1 MTLLSLGRDGVL
13 GGARSGRYAWDMS
26 GYLRAGGTLEQLLD
40 AFQHRYHPIVRHRIR
55 EVRPP
60 SAVAGTYC
68 KQR

>member
-1 MTLLSLGRDGVL
+1 MAFLLAGRDAAL
-13 GGARSGRYAWDMS
+13 PGARSGRYAWDMS

-40 AFQHRYHPIVRHRIR
+40 AFQHRYHPIVRHRLR
-55 EVRPP
+55 EVRPS